1 MLKRG
6 SMNVNYA
13 NKDEITHEIIQI
25 QLREKIRTVDK
36 KLNELQLEYERSSS
50 PIILDEIKEC
60 ENSRDQLLE
69 KGADANYSRQKFG
82 EIVILINDNLLKK
95 PCFRNYSE
103 NWTEDFKSNAIY
115 KIFKYINNFDPEK
128 ISKITGKKISSFAY
142 LTQITYMAFIEVI
155 NKRKNDTHDL
165 MENMIPLQDLK
176 PEHYVYSKFAN
187 ESTYYPDE
195 HREDDTE
202 YFIFPSVNT
211 FVVDNLICDTL
222 YDVLKTIRIKFDKV
236 HVTYP
241 STYHISMT
249 EFKDIDKLGFDRMSL
264 VKQRDKIE
272 EEIIEEDIDD
282 EACFAFTDEEFE
294 DWGEWTSESED

>member
-1 MLKRG
+1 
-6 SMNVNYA
+6 MNNYV

-36 KLNELQLEYERSSS
+36 KLNELQLEYERLSN
-50 PIILDEIKEC
+50 PTLLDEIKEY
-60 ENSRDQLLE
+60 EDSRNQLLE
-69 KGADANYSRQKFG
+69 KGADANYSRQRFG
-82 EIVILINDNLLKK
+82 EIVILINDKLLKK

-155 NKRKNDTHDL
+155 NKRKNDTNDL

-195 HREDDTE
+195 HRPDDTE
-202 YFIFPSVNT
+202 YFIFPLVST
-211 FVVDNLICDTL
+211 FVVNGIICDTL
-222 YDVLKTIRIKFDKV
+222 YDVLKTIRTNHDKV

-241 STYHISMT
+241 STYHISMI
-249 EFKDIDKLGFDRMSL
+249 EYEDINKLKFDTMSL
-264 VKQRDKIE
+264 LKTRYKIE
-272 EEIIEEDIDD
+272 EEVIEEDIGD
-282 EACFAFTDEEFE
+282 EACFAFADEEFE

>member
-1 MLKRG
+1 
-6 SMNVNYA
+6 MNNYVS
-13 NKDEITHEIIQI
+13 KDEITFEIINI

-36 KLNELQLEYERSSS
+36 KLNELKLEYERTSN
-50 PIILDEIKEC
+50 PTLLDEIKEC
-60 ENSRDQLLE
+60 ENSRNQLLE

-155 NKRKNDTHDL
+155 NKRKNDNSEI

-195 HREDDTE
+195 HMPDDTE
-202 YFIFPSVNT
+202 YFIFPSINT
-211 FVVDNLICDTL
+211 FIVNDVICDTL
-222 YDVLKTIRIKFDKV
+222 YDVLKLIRASHDKV
-236 HVTYP
+236 NVTCP

-249 EFKDIDKLGFDRMSL
+249 EYNDIIKLKFDTMNL
-264 VKQRDKIE
+264 LKQDDKIE
-272 EEIIEEDIDD
+272 EEIIEEDVSD
-282 EACFAFTDEEFE
+282 EACFAFADEEFE
-294 DWGEWTSESED
+294 DWGEWTSESDD

>member
-1 MLKRG
+1 
-6 SMNVNYA
+6 MNVNYA
-13 NKDEITHEIIQI
+13 NKDEITTEIINI

-36 KLNELQLEYERSSS
+36 KLIELQSEYEKSSNPS
-50 PIILDEIKEC
+50 LLNEIKEC
-60 ENSRDQLLE
+60 EISRNQLLE

-82 EIVILINDNLLKK
+82 EIVILISDNLLKK

-155 NKRKNDTHDL
+155 NKRKNDSSEI

-176 PEHYVYSKFAN
+176 PEHYIYSKFAN
-187 ESTYYPDE
+187 ESRYYPDE
-195 HREDDTE
+195 HQPDDHE
-202 YFIFPSVNT
+202 YFIFPSVSA
-211 FVVDNLICDTL
+211 FVVDNIICDTL
-222 YDVLKTIRIKFDKV
+222 YDVLKIIREKHDKI

-249 EFKDIDKLGFDRMSL
+249 EYRDIEKLNFDSMNL
-264 VKQRDKIE
+264 IKQRDKIE
-272 EEIIEEDIDD
+272 ETIVEEDINDD
-282 EACFAFTDEEFE
+282 ACFAFTDEEFE
-294 DWGEWTSESED
+294 DWGEWASESDD